1 MISSYNQLS
10 LKFLNYWIVSE
21 LVNEDGKFDF
31 DSITAVEVAV
41 GCPLET
47 KQILTDPMVINK
59 IQTGCDMAIDQA
71 VNLSHVIEL
80 YDFPP
85 TLKTSDLDDVLHQL
99 KLEKYYELI
108 WVDDTHAIAVM
119 VSCKKIVE
127 ILSHIFN

>member
-1 MISSYNQLS
+1 M
-10 LKFLNYWIVSE
+10 
-21 LVNEDGKFDF
+21 
-31 DSITAVEVAV
+31 AV

-80 YDFPP
+80 CDFPP

-119 VSCKKIVE
+119 VRCKNVFRDICYFIPLNFE
-127 ILSHIFN
+127 PSHTPLINPFLSFVSE

>member
-1 MISSYNQLS
+1 M
-10 LKFLNYWIVSE
+10 
-21 LVNEDGKFDF
+21 
-31 DSITAVEVAV
+31 AV

-71 VNLSHVIEL
+71 VNLSHVVEL
-80 YDFPP
+80 CDFPP

-119 VSCKKIVE
+119 VRCKNVFRDICYFLNFE
-127 ILSHIFN
+127 LSHTPLINPFLSFVSE

>member
-1 MISSYNQLS
+1 M
-10 LKFLNYWIVSE
+10 
-21 LVNEDGKFDF
+21 
-31 DSITAVEVAV
+31 EVAV

-80 YDFPP
+80 CDFPS

-119 VSCKKIVE
+119 VSCKNVLRD
-127 ILSHIFN
+127 ILSYFNFKLLWMPIFVDNFCICFRVITRPPRKF

>member
-1 MISSYNQLS
+1 M
-10 LKFLNYWIVSE
+10 
-21 LVNEDGKFDF
+21 
-31 DSITAVEVAV
+31 AV

-71 VNLSHVIEL
+71 VNLSHVVEL
-80 YDFPP
+80 FDFPP

-119 VSCKKIVE
+119 VRCKNVFLDTLLFNSMNFE
-127 ILSHIFN
+127 LSHTPLINPFLSFISE